1 MTFPFGTRHPT
12 GVLASAFPKGSPVF
26 ITKRLSQIDPVER
39 QDEELRYGAV
49 RLGEASSGDLSHS
62 RRDRHQVFFFRTL
75 YLLDVATAR
84 RGCAVLSS
92 PSRT

>member
-1 MTFPFGTRHPT
+1 MS
-12 GVLASAFPKGSPVF
+12 L
-26 ITKRLSQIDPVER
+26 IDPVER
-39 QDEELRYGAV
+39 QDEELRFGAV
-49 RLGEASSGDLSHS
+49 RLGEGSGGDLGRS

-84 RGCAVLSS
+84 RGFAVLSS